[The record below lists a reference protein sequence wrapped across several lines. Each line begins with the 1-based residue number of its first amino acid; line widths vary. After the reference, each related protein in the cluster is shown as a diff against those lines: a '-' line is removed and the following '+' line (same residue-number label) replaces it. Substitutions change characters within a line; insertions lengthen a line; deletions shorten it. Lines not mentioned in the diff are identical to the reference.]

1 MILAKN
7 RSSVSAF
14 TSVGGV
20 SGVND
25 LLLVTVVSL
34 ELAQVPLLVGQQLL
48 HSCCL
53 IRFTPCRPSPSL
65 MAGAMGRSTPVAV
78 VDP

>member
-1 MILAKN
+1 MALAKN

-48 HSCCL
+48 HTFAFL
-53 IRFTPCRPSPSL
+53 VEL
-65 MAGAMGRSTPVAV
+65 
-78 VDP
+78 